1 MVMPAREGRRVLVI
15 AQALALASS
24 VAAVAC
30 EPLATTWDSD
40 RESVPVHRR
49 AQLAPPADPAPAAL
63 KVMAWNIKYGA
74 GRIDFWF
81 DMWGDR
87 VQMTADEVER
97 NMAGIY
103 ALINEVKPD
112 VLMTEEIEVNSR
124 RSAYFNMVLGI
135 LEHTH
140 LNYAA
145 YMPTWKSRYIPS
157 EGVGRMDLGNA
168 IFSVYPITSAER
180 IRQADR
186 TDQDPLTS
194 YFYIHRA
201 VGRAVIQAGPR
212 DVAVMVVHTEAYDTD
227 RTKAKQTDQIF
238 QLMTDEPLPFVV
250 GGDFNAIPPGSVKV
264 SSFNDEHPDSLGT
277 EFEQPPYD
285 LGDMVPFFEAFLPHV
300 GLGHYGTTLE
310 QQKRYFTHSV
320 IGHDRIGSQGQPGFW
335 NRQLDYLFVRAPDR
349 WRAGT
354 TDTLQRPGDSGI
366 ISDPMTLSDHCPVVG
381 TWELRP

>member
-1 MVMPAREGRRVLVI
+1 MVVPRSGGRLSLVVAMVLLPLLS
-15 AQALALASS
+15 LAAGS
-24 VAAVAC
+24 C
-30 EPLATTWDSD
+30 EPIATTWDNE

-49 AQLAPPADPAPAAL
+49 AKIAEPADPAPTAL

-87 VQMTADEVER
+87 VQMTAAEVER
-97 NMAGIY
+97 NLEGIY

-124 RSAYFNMVLGI
+124 RSAYTNMVLGI

-168 IFSVYPITSAER
+168 IFSVYPIKSAER
-180 IRQADR
+180 IRQVDR

-201 VGRAVIQAGPR
+201 VGRAVIAAGPR

-227 RTKAKQTDQIF
+227 RTKARQTDQIF
-238 QLMTDEPLPFVV
+238 QLMVDEPLPFVV

-264 SSFNDEHPDSLGT
+264 SSFNDEHPDSIGT
-277 EFEQPPYD
+277 DFEQPPYD
-285 LGDMVPFFEAFLPHV
+285 LGDMVPFYEAFVPHV
-300 GLGHYGTTLE
+300 DLGRYGTTKE
-310 QQKRYFTHSV
+310 EQKRYFTHSV
-320 IGHDRIGSQGQPGFW
+320 IGRDRIGSQGEPGFW
-335 NRQLDYLFVRAPDR
+335 NRQLDYLFVRAADR
-349 WRAGT
+349 WVPGT
-354 TDTLQRPGDSGI
+354 TDVLQQRGDSGI
-366 ISDPMTLSDHCPVVG
+366 SSDPMLLSDHCPVLG
-381 TWELRP
+381 TWDLGP